1 MRKRNLILALLLLA
15 FIGTGSTFAWWYS
28 GLENGENEFDN
39 TVTIGESNVKKT
51 TTLEIGDPDDDP
63 LLLVPYGEKNNSV
76 NPELVEEY
84 KVYQFAVSWEQEE
97 AAGEGKLTVTKG
109 SVDFKGSDN
118 LSDLSHLLLVYF
130 SLTEPDIEAE
140 VDFDT
145 LATSLTDVDIELNA
159 EDPIVVYVIVRLA
172 QPEDQDE
179 YDVVVGQTATFTIDF
194 LVTPNA

>member
-63 LLLVPYGEKNNSV
+63 VLLVPYGEKDNSV
-76 NPELVEEY
+76 DPGSVEEY
-84 KVYQFAVSWEQEE
+84 KVYQFAVLWTQEE
-97 AAGEGKLTVTKG
+97 AAGLGKLYVTKG
-109 SVDFKGSDN
+109 TVDFGSDD
-118 LSDLSHLLLVYF
+118 SDLSHLLLVYF
-130 SLTEPDIEAE
+130 SLTEPDIEVE
-140 VDFDT
+140 EDFDT
-145 LATSLTDVDIELNA
+145 LAESLTDVAIELNA
-159 EDPIVVYVIVRLA
+159 DDPIVVYVIVRLA

-179 YDVVVGQTATFTIDF
+179 YDLVVGQTATFTIDF
-194 LVTPNA
+194 LVKPNA

>member
-63 LLLVPYGEKNNSV
+63 LLLVPYGEKDNSV

-84 KVYQFAVSWEQEE
+84 KVYQFAVLWEQEE
-97 AAGEGKLTVTKG
+97 AAGEGKLSVTKG
-109 SVDFKGSDN
+109 TVDFKGSDD
-118 LSDLSHLLLVYF
+118 SDLKHLLKVYF
-130 SLTEPDIEAE
+130 SLTAPVIGA
-140 VDFDT
+140 VGDFNT
-145 LATSLTDVDIELNA
+145 LAENLTDVPIVLNA
-159 EDPIVVYVIVRLA
+159 VHPIVVYVIVRLA
-172 QPEDQDE
+172 QPADQDE
-179 YDVVVGQTATFTIDF
+179 YDLVVGQTATFTIDF

>member
-28 GLENGENEFDN
+28 GLENGENKFDN

-51 TTLEIGDPDDDP
+51 TTLEIGDLDDDP
-63 LLLVPYGEKNNSV
+63 VLLVPYGEKDNSV

-84 KVYQFAVSWEQEE
+84 KVYQFAVLWEQEE
-97 AAGEGKLTVTKG
+97 AAGAGKLSVTG
-109 SVDFKGSDN
+109 TVDFKGSDD
-118 LSDLSHLLLVYF
+118 SDLSHLLLVYF
-130 SLTEPDIEAE
+130 SLTVPVIEDE
-140 VDFDT
+140 EDFDD
-145 LATSLTDVDIELNA
+145 LAISLTDVPIVLNA
-159 EDPIVVYVIVRLA
+159 DDPIVVYVIVRLA

-179 YDVVVGQTATFTIDF
+179 YDLVVGQTATFTIDF

>member
-1 MRKRNLILALLLLA
+1 
-15 FIGTGSTFAWWYS
+15 
-28 GLENGENEFDN
+28 
-39 TVTIGESNVKKT
+39 
-51 TTLEIGDPDDDP
+51 
-63 LLLVPYGEKNNSV
+63 
-76 NPELVEEY
+76 
-84 KVYQFAVSWEQEE
+84 VYQFAVSWEQEE